1 MLINAS
7 NLKGLAIRATDGD
20 LGIIDDLYFDD
31 ETWAIR
37 YLTVETGGWLGGR
50 QVLLSPISIVHAD
63 WQAQRL
69 EVALTKKQV
78 EDSPD
83 IYTHE
88 PVSRQQEA
96 AFYGYYGYPNYWD
109 GPYLWGPASYPA
121 GLTMPT
127 GTSAAEFANNVDG
140 ESADS
145 HLRSAWGTKG
155 YYLEASDGEIGH
167 VSQFIVND
175 ETWAIRYIEVSTQNW
190 WPGKKVLI
198 SPAWVER
205 VSWEDSKVYI
215 AGSRETVKNCPEYN
229 DAMPITRDYEI
240 KLYNYYGQP
249 PYWLNEVD
257 HESTFSIRGA

>member
-7 NLKGLAIRATDGD
+7 NLNGLSIRAIDGD
-20 LGIIDDLYFDD
+20 LGTVDDLYFDD

-50 QVLLSPISIVHAD
+50 QILLSPISIVHAD
-63 WQAQRL
+63 WQGLRL
-69 EVALTKKQV
+69 DVALTKKQI
-78 EDSPD
+78 EDSPE
-83 IYTHE
+83 IRTHE

-96 AFYGYYGYPNYWD
+96 EFYGYYGYPNYWD
-109 GPYLWGPASYPA
+109 GPYLWGPALYPA
-121 GLTMPT
+121 DLTMPVGAPAT
-127 GTSAAEFANNVDG
+127 EFANLAQG
-140 ESADS
+140 QSSDS
-145 HLRSAWGTKG
+145 HLRSAKAITG
-155 YYLEASDGEIGH
+155 YYLSAIDGEIGH

-175 ETWAIRYIEVSTQNW
+175 ESWAIRYIEVATQNW

-205 VSWEDSKVYI
+205 VSWADSKVYI

-229 DAMPITRDYEI
+229 EAMPITREYEN

-257 HESTFSIRGA
+257 HESTFSLRGA

>member
-7 NLKGLAIRATDGD
+7 HLNGLTIRATDGD
-20 LGIIDDLYFDD
+20 LGTVDDLYFDD

-37 YLTVETGGWLGGR
+37 YLTVETGGWIGGR
-50 QVLLSPISIVHAD
+50 QVLISPISIVHAD

-69 EVALTKKQV
+69 DVSLTQKQV

-83 IYTHE
+83 IHSHE

-96 AFYGYYGYPNYWD
+96 AYYGYYGFPYYWD
-109 GPYLWGPASYPA
+109 GPYLWGPALYPA
-121 GLTMPT
+121 GLTMPI
-127 GTSAAEFANNVDG
+127 GASASEVAGRVHA

-145 HLRSAWGTKG
+145 HLRSAREIKG
-155 YYLEASDGEIGH
+155 YYMEASDGEIGH
-167 VSQFIVND
+167 VSQFVVND
-175 ETWAIRYIEVSTQNW
+175 ESWAIRYLEVSTQNW

-205 VSWEDSKVYI
+205 VSWDESKIYI

-229 DAMPITRDYEI
+229 EAMPINRDYEI

-257 HESTFSIRGA
+257 HESTFSVRGA